1 MNRSVVGLSFVL
13 VGCAGAEPVQ
23 STAEL
28 VQVMHDRYAEGWYET
43 LSWVQDAIF
52 YDENGAVRDTQQWWE
67 AGHLPGRL
75 RIDPAPFENGRASV
89 YANDSVYSF
98 RDGELVGA
106 RPGLNALL
114 VLGFDV
120 YAQPPERTMEQLET
134 LGFDL
139 TKFREDEWQGTP
151 VYVVG
156 ADAGDA
162 HSRQFWVDR
171 ERLFFLR
178 LLQPAGQDGAGT
190 QEIQFNEWIPLGG
203 GFIAAEVVFMTDG
216 RVTFL
221 EEYRDMRADV
231 ELGDELFATDRYR
244 PPAWVQ

>member
-1 MNRSVVGLSFVL
+1 MKRSLVGLTVVL

-23 STAEL
+23 SAADV
-28 VQVMHDRYAEGWYET
+28 VQAMHDRYADVWYET
-43 LSWVQDAIF
+43 LTFVQDAIF
-52 YDENGAVRDTQQWWE
+52 YDDAGAVRDTQQWWE

-75 RIDPAPFENGRASV
+75 RIDPEPFEDRRASV

-98 RDGELVGA
+98 RDGALAGA
-106 RPGLNALL
+106 RPGLNSLL

-120 YAQPPERTMEQLET
+120 YAQSPARTVEQLET

-171 ERLFFLR
+171 ERLLFLR

-190 QEIQFNEWIPLGG
+190 QEIQFNKYEPLGG
-203 GFIAAEVVFMTDG
+203 GFIAPEVVFTVDG

-221 EEYRDMRADV
+221 EVYRDMRADV

-244 PPAWVQ
+244 APGWAQ